1 VRGRFLLCA
10 LAAPPDPGYD
20 AQPNVAL
27 GGGIMLADRYGLPVS
42 TSSQA
47 ARDGYVAG
55 CDCILSATAGWREH
69 LGRAVDAD
77 PSFAL
82 AHIALARGQFLN
94 AEVKP
99 AREAAAR
106 ARELAAGAT
115 PREQSHVNAVALP
128 LEGKPVDALAATRE
142 HVMQWPRDA
151 MVLAPATGVF
161 GLIGFSGRQEREEEL
176 YQLLRELAPHYGD
189 DWWFNCVHAFA
200 ASESG
205 RLDEAWRLIEPSMR
219 ANPGN
224 AHGAHIRVHVLHE
237 MGEMARALE
246 YLESWMP
253 SFDRHGLLH
262 CHLSWHVALTALALG
277 KFERAWEAYRAGVH
291 PGGSWGPPINVV
303 SDTVAFLWRTELAGE
318 PRRPELWREVHEY
331 ALKSFPKA
339 GLPFA
344 DVHVA
349 VACVADGDF
358 ATLERLAGE
367 LRERLAAGRLP
378 AGGVVPAIVEGF
390 GAYAKGDWNA
400 AIRHLEIALPET
412 VRIGG
417 SRAQRDLVEHTLIAA
432 YLKAGRLEYARRL
445 VARRTDRRATVGVA
459 GFALA

>member
-1 VRGRFLLCA
+1 
-10 LAAPPDPGYD
+10 
-20 AQPNVAL
+20 
-27 GGGIMLADRYGLPVS
+27 MLADRYGLPVS
-42 TSSQA
+42 SSSESARA
-47 ARDGYVAG
+47 AYVAG
-55 CDCILSATAGWREH
+55 ADCILSATAGWREH
-69 LGRAVDAD
+69 LGRAIEAD

-82 AHIALARGQFLN
+82 AHIALARGLFLD
-94 AEVKP
+94 ADVKP
-99 AREAAAR
+99 AREAAVR
-106 ARELAAGAT
+106 ARELVKAAT

-142 HVMQWPRDA
+142 HVAQWPRDA

-176 YQLLRELAPHYGD
+176 YRLLCELAPHYGD
-189 DWWFNCVHAFA
+189 DWWFRCVHAFA
-200 ASESG
+200 ACESG
-205 RLDEAWRLIEPSMR
+205 RLDEAWRLIEPSMV
-219 ANPGN
+219 ANPRN

-237 MGEMARALE
+237 MGEMARALD

-253 SFDRHGLLH
+253 GFDRRGLLH

-277 KFERAWEAYRAGVH
+277 KVERAWEAYRAGVH

-303 SDTVAFLWRTELAGE
+303 SDAAAFLWRAELADGE
-318 PRRPELWREVHEY
+318 RRPVSWREVHDY

-358 ATLERLAGE
+358 ATLERLVAE

-378 AGGVVPAIVEGF
+378 AGGVVPTIAEGF

-400 AIRHLEIALPET
+400 AIRCFELALPET

-432 YLKAGRLEYARRL
+432 YLKAGRAADARSL
-445 VARRTDRRATVGVA
+445 VARRTDRRAVVGVA
-459 GFALA
+459 GFATA

>member
-1 VRGRFLLCA
+1 
-10 LAAPPDPGYD
+10 
-20 AQPNVAL
+20 
-27 GGGIMLADRYGLPVS
+27 MLADRYGLPVS

-47 ARDGYVAG
+47 ARVAYVAG
-55 CDCILSATAGWREH
+55 VDCILAATAGWREH
-69 LGRAVDAD
+69 LGRAVEAD
-77 PSFAL
+77 PSFTL
-82 AHIALARGQFLN
+82 AQVALARGHFLD
-94 AEVKP
+94 ADIKA
-99 AREAAAR
+99 ARAAAAR
-106 ARELAAGAT
+106 ARELAVGAT
-115 PREQSHVNAVALP
+115 PRERSHVNAVALP

-142 HVMQWPRDA
+142 HLAQWPRDA

-189 DWWFNCVHAFA
+189 DWWFNSVHAFA

-219 ANPGN
+219 AHPEN

-246 YLESWMP
+246 YLEGWMP
-253 SFDRHGLLH
+253 GFDRRGLLH
-262 CHLSWHVALTALALG
+262 CHLSWHVALTALSLG
-277 KFERAWEAYRAGVH
+277 KLERAWEAYRAGVH

-303 SDTVAFLWRTELAGE
+303 SDATAFLWRTELAGGA
-318 PRRPELWREVHEY
+318 RRPELWREVRDY

-358 ATLERLAGE
+358 AALERLAGE
-367 LRERLAAGRLP
+367 LRERLAAGRIP

-390 GAYAKGDWNA
+390 GAYAKGDWND
-400 AIRHLEIALPET
+400 AIRNLEAALPET

-432 YLKAGRLEYARRL
+432 YLKAGRAEDARRL
-445 VARRTDRRATVGVA
+445 VARRTDRRATIGVA
-459 GFALA
+459 GFAAA